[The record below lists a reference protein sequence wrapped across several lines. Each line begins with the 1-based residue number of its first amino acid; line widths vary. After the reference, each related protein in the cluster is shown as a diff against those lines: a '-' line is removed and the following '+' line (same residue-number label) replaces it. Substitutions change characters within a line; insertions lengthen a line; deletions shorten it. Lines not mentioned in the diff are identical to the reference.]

1 MHGIYETEFD
11 KLIQEKFKKVKEE
24 IGKYKN
30 KENETKKTSWL
41 PKTIIEWIRRE

>member
-1 MHGIYETEFD
+1 MSNFLILLKPLNIHGIYETEFD

-30 KENETKKTSWL
+30 KENETKKTS
-41 PKTIIEWIRRE
+41 